1 MEIKNEYIIP
11 TKENP
16 VFRVVNAY
24 EGYTVNDFGTYKDW
38 SIKNDK
44 RWATGETTAPN
55 LPDAMQ
61 ALFAHIRMNDWKQ
74 KASYVIEMIDGSCDK
89 FGDVIYIPVYKI
101 TMKQAK
107 KYKLI

>member
-1 MEIKNEYIIP
+1 MENEYIIP

-16 VFRVVNAY
+16 VFQVVNAY
-24 EGYTVNDFGTYKDW
+24 EGYIVNDYLTYKEW
-38 SIKNDK
+38 SIKNNE
-44 RWATGETTAPN
+44 RWVVGETTATN

-89 FGDVIYIPVYKI
+89 FGDPVYTKVYKI

-107 KYKLI
+107 KFRLI

>member
-24 EGYTVNDFGTYKDW
+24 EGYIVNDYLTYKEW

-44 RWATGETTAPN
+44 RWMTGETTSPN
-55 LPDAMQ
+55 LPGAME
-61 ALFAHIRMNDWKQ
+61 ALFDHIKSNPDKV
-74 KASYVIEMIDGSCDK
+74 KAKYVVEMIDGSCDK